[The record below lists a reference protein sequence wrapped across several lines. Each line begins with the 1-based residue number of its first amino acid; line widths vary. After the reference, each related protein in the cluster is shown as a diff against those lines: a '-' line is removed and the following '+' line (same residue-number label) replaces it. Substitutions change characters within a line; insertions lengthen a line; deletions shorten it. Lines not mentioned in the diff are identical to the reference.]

1 MQKKLKKTKP
11 AESPIESAEWR
22 HKRVIDAWLAGGISQ
37 HEAWQTVYPES
48 KMQGAAVNATRL
60 FRSEWGLSY
69 IKEQRQALAE
79 ASQITREGLAKSYKD
94 IAQAAVAE
102 GQFAAAKGC
111 LDSIAKMCG
120 MNEPER
126 IIVQTNHLTDDE
138 LEQQILAKTIQ
149 A

>member
-1 MQKKLKKTKP
+1 MKKQLSKVKGV
-11 AESPIESAEWR
+11 ESAIESAEWR
-22 HKRVIDAWLAGGISQ
+22 HKRVIDTWLAGGISQ
-37 HEAWQTVYPES
+37 TASWQTVYPES
-48 KMQGAAVNATRL
+48 KYASAGVLATRL
-60 FRSEWGLSY
+60 FKSEWASKY
-69 IKEQRQALAE
+69 IKEQREALAE

-126 IIVQTNHLTDDE
+126 IILQTNHLTDDE